1 MKVNPKQSTI
11 FFWQYHVEYA
21 VDNFE
26 NDEIA
31 LINSYSTH
39 YTTKSEKSDK
49 RFFFIFP
56 TQNIVENESLMIV
69 Y

>member
-1 MKVNPKQSTI
+1 MKENPKQTTT

-21 VDNFE
+21 VDNFD

-39 YTTKSEKSDK
+39 HTTKSEKSDK
-49 RFFFIFP
+49 RFFLFSPPKI
-56 TQNIVENESLMIV
+56 LLKMKA
-69 Y
+69 